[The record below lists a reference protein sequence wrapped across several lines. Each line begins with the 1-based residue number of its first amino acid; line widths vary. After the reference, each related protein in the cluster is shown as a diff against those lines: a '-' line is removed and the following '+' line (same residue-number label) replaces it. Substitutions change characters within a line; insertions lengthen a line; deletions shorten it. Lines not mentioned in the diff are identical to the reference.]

1 MAGGKS
7 RSSLDTYHSKR
18 HFEQTPEPRGR
29 KSRRKG
35 NGYAIQ
41 MHDARRLHYD
51 LRLELDG
58 VLKSWAITRGPSLD
72 PSDKRLAVRT
82 EDHPVDYI
90 TFEGV
95 IPEGHYG
102 AGTVLL
108 WDRGEWEPVGDPH
121 EGMKKG
127 KLSFR
132 LRGERLKGRWALVRF
147 KGKKNEKR
155 ENWLLIKER
164 DDEASEDEDVVD
176 EYKTSVTTGKDHE
189 AIAENPER
197 EWSSGKIE
205 KAERKSRKTRKKG
218 KQAKRPRFVKPA
230 LATLVDDVPSGKD
243 WIFEMK
249 FDGYRA
255 MASASGDDVRI
266 YTRGGLDW
274 TDRFG
279 ALPDA
284 LANLDLNS
292 VLLDGEIVVV
302 DENGRSDFGALQS
315 ALKGQGG
322 ALSYFVFDLLHADG
336 HDLRKKP
343 LNERKKMLE
352 DLLGNEGRKGPIFYT
367 DHIENDGGRMYD
379 TLCKKGFEG
388 IIAKR
393 GTQPYRSGRG
403 KSWLKIKCHREQEF
417 IIVGWSPSTRKR
429 AFSSL
434 LLALREGK
442 KLRYAGRVGTGFS
455 DDELDRLSRK
465 FEKLE
470 RKTQPMEGDVPA
482 SISRK
487 AHWLKPQ
494 LVAQI
499 GFAEFTKD
507 GLVRQ
512 ARYLGLREDKK
523 AEAVTREEP
532 APVEEVED
540 MASDQTSPIVEG
552 VRISHPDKVLYP
564 DQGITKLELARYLE
578 KAAEWMLPDVENR
591 LVSLVRCP
599 EGRQKKCFFQ
609 RHAGAGLGD
618 GFHEL
623 EVKGAKEREKYLYI
637 DDAKGLVS
645 AAQMGVLEFHIWGS
659 RIDDIERPDRLVF
672 DLDPDEEIPFDE
684 VKRAARETRDV
695 LDALGLKSFPMLTG
709 GKGIHVIAPLV
720 RRHEWPTV
728 KAFAAAV
735 ANRMTDHDPKR
746 YVAKMSKAARKGRI
760 FIDYLRN
767 DRASTAIAP
776 YSPRARAGAPVA
788 WPVSWDDLAKV
799 KAANEV
805 TVASAFKKR
814 RGDPWKGYGK
824 LRQSLKASALRALDI
839 ED

>member
-1 MAGGKS
+1 MARGKS
-7 RSSLDTYHSKR
+7 KSSLDTYHSKR
-18 HFEQTPEPRGR
+18 RFEETPEPRGR
-29 KSRRKG
+29 KARRKG
-35 NGYAIQ
+35 KGYAIQ

-90 TFEGV
+90 TFEGI

-108 WDRGEWEPVGDPH
+108 WDRGEWDPIGDPH
-121 EGMKKG
+121 EGLEEG
-127 KLSFR
+127 KLTFH

-164 DDEASEDEDVVD
+164 DDEADEDKNLVD
-176 EYKTSVTTGKDHE
+176 EYKTSVATGKDHK

-197 EWSSGKIE
+197 KWSSSKE
-205 KAERKSRKTRKKG
+205 KKDGASPRKNAT
-218 KQAKRPRFVKPA
+218 AKRPRFVKPA
-230 LATLVDDVPSGKD
+230 LATLVDDVPSGKE
-243 WIFEMK
+243 WLFEMK

-255 MASASGDDVRI
+255 LASASGDDVRI
-266 YTRGGLDW
+266 YTRSGLDW

-279 ALPDA
+279 TLPRA
-284 LANLDLNS
+284 LADLNLNGA
-292 VLLDGEIVVV
+292 LLDGEIVVV
-302 DENGRSDFGALQS
+302 DKEGRSDFGALQ
-315 ALKGQGG
+315 AVLKGQGG
-322 ALSYFVFDLLHADG
+322 TLSYFAFDLLYADG
-336 HDLRKKP
+336 KDLRKHP
-343 LNERKKMLE
+343 LSDRKEKLQK
-352 DLLGNEGRKGPIFYT
+352 LLGPAGKRGPIFYT
-367 DHIENDGGRMYD
+367 DHIENDGGRMYN
-379 TLCKKGFEG
+379 TLCEKGFEG

-393 GTQPYRSGRG
+393 ANQPYRSGRG
-403 KSWLKIKCHREQEF
+403 KTWLKIKCHREQEF
-417 IIVGWSPSTRKR
+417 VIVGWSPSTRKR
-429 AFSSL
+429 PFSSL
-434 LLALREGK
+434 LLGVNEGK
-442 KLRYAGRVGTGFS
+442 QLRYAGRVGTGFS
-455 DDELDRLSRK
+455 DDELNRLSKK
-465 FEKLE
+465 FERLG
-470 RKTQPMEGDVPA
+470 RKTPPVTGDVPA
-482 SISRK
+482 SVGRK
-487 AHWLKPQ
+487 AHWLKPE

-507 GLVRQ
+507 GFVRQ

-523 AEAVTREEP
+523 ADAITREEP

-540 MASDQTSPIVEG
+540 MASDTKSPTVEG
-552 VRISHPDKVLYP
+552 VRISHPDRVLYP
-564 DQGITKLELARYLE
+564 DQGITKIELARYLE
-578 KAAEWMLPDVENR
+578 KAAEWMLPHIEDR
-591 LVSLVRCP
+591 LISLVRCP

-609 RHAGAGLGD
+609 RHAGAGLGS

-623 EVKGAKEREKYLYI
+623 EVKGAKERENYLYI
-637 DDAKGLVS
+637 TDAEGLVS

-659 RIDDIERPDRLVF
+659 RMDDIERPDRLVF
-672 DLDPDEEIPFDE
+672 DLDPDTEVSFEE
-684 VKRAARETRDV
+684 VKKAAGETRDV
-695 LDALGLKSFPMLTG
+695 LDALGLESFPMLTG

-735 ANRMTDHDPKR
+735 ANRMAEHDPKR
-746 YVAKMSKAARKGRI
+746 YVAKMSKSARKGRI

-776 YSPRARAGAPVA
+776 YSPRAREGAPVA
-788 WPVSWDDLAKV
+788 WPVTWEGLKKV
-799 KAANEV
+799 NAANEV
-805 TVASAFKKR
+805 TVADAFSKR
-814 RGDPWKGYGK
+814 RADPWKDYGK

-839 ED
+839 EQ

>member
-1 MAGGKS
+1 MARGKS
-7 RSSLDTYHSKR
+7 KSSLETYHAKR
-18 HFEQTPEPRGR
+18 HFKETPEPRGR
-29 KSRRKG
+29 LARRKG
-35 NGYAIQ
+35 HAYAIQ

-90 TFEGV
+90 TFEGI

-108 WDRGEWEPVGDPH
+108 WDRGEWEPIGDPH
-121 EGMKKG
+121 EGMEKG
-127 KLSFR
+127 KLAFH

-164 DDEASEDEDVVD
+164 DDEASEDEDVVG
-176 EYKTSVTTGKDHE
+176 EYKTSVVTGKDHK
-189 AIAENPER
+189 AIADNPER
-197 EWSSGKIE
+197 EWSSSKKKNGD
-205 KAERKSRKTRKKG
+205 AEPRKRARKK
-218 KQAKRPRFVKPA
+218 ATARRPRFVKPA
-230 LATLVDDVPSGKD
+230 LATLVDDLPSGDD
-243 WIFEMK
+243 WLFEMK

-255 MASASGDDVRI
+255 LAAASGDDVRI

-279 ALPDA
+279 ALPRA
-284 LANLDLNS
+284 LADLELNG

-302 DENGRSDFGALQS
+302 DKKGRSDFSALQS
-315 ALKGQGG
+315 ALKGKGG
-322 ALSYFVFDLLHADG
+322 ALSYFVFDLLSAG
-336 HDLRKKP
+336 GEDLRKKP
-343 LNERKKMLE
+343 LIERKKRLKE
-352 DLLGNEGRKGPIFYT
+352 ILGEAGKKGPVFYT
-367 DHIENDGGRMYD
+367 DHVERNGERMYR
-379 TLCKKGFEG
+379 TLCEQDFEG
-388 IIAKR
+388 VIAKR
-393 GTQPYRSGRG
+393 ASHPYRSGRG

-434 LLALREGK
+434 LLAVREDGD
-442 KLRYAGRVGTGFS
+442 LRYAGRVGTGFS
-455 DDELDRLSRK
+455 DDELDRLSGR
-465 FEKLE
+465 FRGLA
-470 RKTQPMEGDVPA
+470 RKTPPVKGDVPD
-482 SISRK
+482 SIRRK
-487 AHWLKPQ
+487 AHWVKPE

-499 GFAEFTKD
+499 AFAEFTRD
-507 GLVRQ
+507 GVVRQ

-532 APVEEVED
+532 KPVEEVED
-540 MASDQTSPIVEG
+540 MAADTKPPIVAG
-552 VRISHPDKVLYP
+552 VRISHPDRILFP
-564 DQGITKLELARYLE
+564 DQGITKIELARYLE
-578 KAAEWMLPDVENR
+578 AAAEWMMPHLENR

-609 RHAGAGLGD
+609 RHAGAGLGS

-623 EVKGAKEREKYLYI
+623 DVKGSKEREKYLYI
-637 DDAKGLVS
+637 TDVEGLVS

-659 RIDDIERPDRLVF
+659 RVDDVERPDRIVF
-672 DLDPDEEIPFDE
+672 DLDPHEDVPFDE

-695 LDALGLKSFPMLTG
+695 LDALGLESFPMLTG
-709 GKGIHVIAPLV
+709 GKGIHVVAPLV

-728 KAFAAAV
+728 KAFTAAV
-735 ANRMTDHDPKR
+735 ANRMAEQDPKR

-776 YSPRARAGAPVA
+776 YSPRAREGAPGA
-788 WPVSWDDLAKV
+788 WPLSWDELGKAS
-799 KAANEV
+799 AANAV
-805 TVASAFKKR
+805 TVGDALKKR
-814 RGDPWKGYGK
+814 RSDPWKGYGK
-824 LRQSLKASALRALDI
+824 LRQSLKASALRALDV